1 MSSTD
6 STGMPGLGPTSLT
19 APRVG
24 LVQSGSVLGD
34 VAANIDTAVN
44 EVISAA
50 ERGADLL
57 VFPECYLHGYMFADA
72 DAVHQAALPLD
83 DPALLPLH
91 HVVRRTGVHAV
102 LGLLERGTD
111 GYVYNTALALGPA
124 GTLGHYRKQHIP
136 FMGADRFVAPGDD
149 GAPRV
154 FDTPFGRVGM
164 MICFDL
170 RFPESAR
177 ELALAG
183 ADIIVMPTAWPAS
196 ATLLAELVTRV
207 RAWENRV
214 FLAIADRP
222 DEEGGLRFLG
232 RSQIVGPDAD
242 IVLDAG
248 AETGTFVAE
257 VQLER
262 ARAKEL
268 VFIPGEY
275 EVSIFGARRP
285 GRYAAI
291 TDPSLPAPPSRV
303 GSWRSE

>member
-1 MSSTD
+1 
-6 STGMPGLGPTSLT
+6 MPAPGPTSPGT
-19 APRVG
+19 SRVG
-24 LVQSGSVLGD
+24 LVQRGSVLGD
-34 VAANIDTAVN
+34 VAANID
-44 EVISAA
+44 SALA
-50 ERGADLL
+50 EIVSAGEQGVDLL
-57 VFPECYLHGYMFADA
+57 IFPECYLHGYVFDDE
-72 DAVHQAALPLD
+72 DAVRRAALPLD
-83 DPALLPLH
+83 DPALRPLRH
-91 HVVRRTGVHAV
+91 AVSETGVHAV
-102 LGLLERGTD
+102 LGLLERGAD
-111 GYVYNTALALGPA
+111 GQVYNTALAFAPNGA
-124 GTLGHYRKQHIP
+124 RHHYRKQHIP
-136 FMGADRFVAPGDD
+136 FMGADRFVAPGSD

-196 ATLLAELVTRV
+196 ATLLAELATRV

-222 DEEGGLRFLG
+222 DEEAGLRFLG

-248 AETGTFVAE
+248 DEVGTFIAE

-262 ARAKEL
+262 ARTKNL
-268 VFIPGEY
+268 VFTPGEY

-285 GRYAAI
+285 GSYSAI
-291 TDPSLPAPPSRV
+291 TDPTLPAAPKENR
-303 GSWRSE
+303 